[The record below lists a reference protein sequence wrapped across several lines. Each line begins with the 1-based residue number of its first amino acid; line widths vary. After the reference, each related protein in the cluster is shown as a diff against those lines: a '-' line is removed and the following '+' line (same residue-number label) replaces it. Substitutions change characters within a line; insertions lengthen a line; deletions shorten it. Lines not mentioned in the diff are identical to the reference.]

1 MTLWKI
7 SLVECVQHVHMLEL
21 RNWRSFQE
29 ELPSF
34 VLLCSSTM
42 SFHRMLTLFEAVLNW
57 VLLTITTLFDTLWT
71 VVSPGWM
78 LHYRRRETTASDCLL
93 FHRACASTWRLHQKH
108 QMTSLDSQEKLA
120 FLRSNNVTAMRTSKS
135 NRFSKQ
141 NNNFAFA
148 SLFFCMTMRWP
159 KFISLSEL
167 GHVCRNIKLQ
177 FSLPT
182 FDKVIV

>member
-1 MTLWKI
+1 MTRWKI

-42 SFHRMLTLFEAVLNW
+42 SFHRMLTLFGAVLNW
-57 VLLTITTLFDTLWT
+57 VLLTITITMIYSFWYPANSGFSRLDATLQKERNYCKWLFAFPSSMCIHVL
-71 VVSPGWM
+71 P
-78 LHYRRRETTASDCLL
+78 ASKTSNDI
-93 FHRACASTWRLHQKH
+93 TWF
-108 QMTSLDSQEKLA
+108 TSLI
-120 FLRSNNVTAMRTSKS
+120 
-135 NRFSKQ
+135 
-141 NNNFAFA
+141 
-148 SLFFCMTMRWP
+148 FCMTMRWP